1 MKLTDNALTV
11 LTKRDYLKKDDE
23 GRVVETP
30 EQMFRRVA
38 KGIAKAETRYGGVK
52 ARKAYEEKFFKVMS
66 NLEFLPNSPTLMH
79 AGTKFNQLSA
89 CFVLPLRDSLE
100 EIFNSMEEMATISR
114 TGGGVGI
121 PLSNLRPRGSRIKS
135 TGGITSGP
143 ISFLKLFNEAAE
155 VINEGSSR
163 RAALMAVMNVHHPD
177 IMDFVFAKGVDEEV
191 KNFNISVGVTDEFMK
206 AALSKRDYEL
216 RAPSTGSTSSSQAS
230 SGQAPRFRSGQAKTE
245 KVVKKTS
252 AQRVLD
258 MITFQA
264 WKTADPGMVFLDRMN
279 EKSPIKHL
287 GTIETTN
294 PCGEQ
299 PLLPYESCNLGSIN
313 LSKCVKKTKKGPTSL
328 KLRGVNREY
337 KKEVDWEKLEK
348 LVRLAVRFLDDVID
362 MCSFPLEEIDIQTKR
377 TRKIGLGVMG
387 FADLLVELKIPYA
400 SSQGI
405 KTGERLSKFIHE
417 TAISE
422 SRSLGIERGSF
433 PGFKG
438 SDWEKQGFKAMRNST
453 VNTVAP
459 TGTISIIANCSSG
472 IEPLF
477 ALSYIRKNILDVENT
492 ELLEVNDLFERLARK
507 EKFYSKELM
516 KQISE
521 TGGIGDLPGVP
532 KEYREIFKV
541 SQEIDFRDHIK
552 MQAAWQK
559 HIDAAVSKTINM
571 SHSATPDDVREAY
584 VMAYELGCKGITV
597 YRDGSKARQVLNAGS
612 SRSGSKPIVD
622 DQRKWV
628 GNGHSPEE
636 ICPEC
641 GGELSF
647 KEGCASCLS
656 CGYSRCSVS

>member
-11 LTKRDYLKKDDE
+11 LTKRDYLKRDDE

-30 EQMFRRVA
+30 EKMFKRVA
-38 KGIAKAETRYGGVK
+38 KAVARMETKYGGVK
-52 ARKAYEEKFFKVMS
+52 ARKLYEEKFYEVMS
-66 NLEFLPNSPTLMH
+66 KLEFLPNSPTLMH

-89 CFVLPLRDSLE
+89 CFVLPLKDSLE

-121 PLSNLRPRGSRIKS
+121 PLSSLRPRGSRIKS

-143 ISFLKLFNEAAE
+143 ISFLKLFNQVAE

-206 AALSKRDYEL
+206 AALQGKEYEL
-216 RAPSTGSTSSSQAS
+216 KMP
-230 SGQAPRFRSGQAKTE
+230 KT
-245 KVVKKTS
+245 KKTFKKIS
-252 AQRVLD
+252 AERVLD

-264 WKTADPGMVFLDRMN
+264 WKSADPGMVFLDKMN
-279 EKSPIKHL
+279 EKSPIRHL
-287 GTIETTN
+287 GEIETTN

-299 PLLPYESCNLGSIN
+299 PLLAYESCNLGSIN
-313 LSKCVKKTKKGPTSL
+313 LSKCIRRAKKG
-328 KLRGVNREY
+328 RGF
-337 KKEVDWEKLEK
+337 KKEVDWEKLER

-362 MCSFPLEEIDIQTKR
+362 ACSFPLEEIEIQTKR

-387 FADLLVELKIPYA
+387 FADMLVGLKIPYA
-400 SSQGI
+400 SNQGV
-405 KTGERLSKFIHE
+405 KMGERLSKFIHE

-422 SRSLGIERGSF
+422 SKALGKQRGSF

-438 SDWEKQGFKAMRNST
+438 SGWEKQGFKFMRNST

-477 ALSYIRKNILDVENT
+477 ALSYVRKNILDVDNT
-492 ELLEVNDLFERLARK
+492 ELLEVNDLFESTARK
-507 EKFYSKELM
+507 YKFYSKELM
-516 KQISE
+516 RQISA
-521 TGGIGDLPGVP
+521 TGGIGNLSGVP
-532 KEYREIFKV
+532 KEYREIFMV

-571 SHSATPDDVREAY
+571 SNNATPDDVREAY
-584 VMAYELGCKGITV
+584 VLAYESGCKGITV
-597 YRDGSKARQVLNAGS
+597 YRDGSKNRQVLNAGTTQT
-612 SRSGSKPIVD
+612 GSEPIVD
-622 DQRKWV
+622 NKRKWV

-641 GGELSF
+641 GGELTF
-647 KEGCASCLS
+647 KEGCATCLS
-656 CGYSRCSVS
+656 CGYSRCSVG